1 MTAGASTSWWRP
13 TLRSRVALLVAATAG
28 FAVAA
33 VSLAAYLTM
42 RIELFHE
49 LDSSLVSRAQR
60 VAALQQEIPETLQTT
75 PSLSLLASEI
85 DLCLVSAP
93 LQRVECT
100 TSGLTRAIQSGPELS
115 VASGDQSQ
123 SLRTLHIGRT
133 SYRVVAVPVGSDAA
147 LVLARSTRDTQTTLN
162 DLGLVLLIVGAAG
175 ILVASIAGLLVA
187 RAGLRPVERLT
198 RAAERVGRTGDLTPI
213 DIESADELGRLAT
226 SFNDMLAAVASS
238 RQLQRQLV
246 ADAGHELRT
255 PLTSLR
261 TNLELLAQS
270 DAAGERGLPDVD
282 RRALLTDVG
291 AQVEELSGLVA
302 DLVELARDDRPD
314 VSAEELDLSAV
325 VERAIERVRRR
336 APRIAFAIDV
346 HDWFV
351 VGDANGLERAITNLL
366 DNAVKWSPPSGCV
379 DVRLIE
385 GRLTVTDQGPGIA
398 DADLPYVFDR
408 FYRSTDARGMPG
420 SGLGLAIVRQTTE
433 RHGGSVSAGRSS
445 SGGAML
451 VLELPGHAVRE
462 PEPAVLNYREPSD
475 HREPADR

>member
-1 MTAGASTSWWRP
+1 
-13 TLRSRVALLVAATAG
+13 
-28 FAVAA
+28 
-33 VSLAAYLTM
+33 M

-60 VAALQQEIPETLQTT
+60 VAALQQQIPETLQTT

-100 TSGLTRAIQSGPELS
+100 TTGLSRAIEAGPEVS
-115 VASGDQSQ
+115 VASGDDSQ
-123 SLRTLHIGRT
+123 SLRTLHIGGT
-133 SYRVVAVPVGSDAA
+133 TYRVVAVPVGSGAA

-162 DLGLVLLIVGAAG
+162 NLGLVLLVVGAGG
-175 ILVASIAGLLVA
+175 ILVAAVAGLLVA

-198 RAAERVGRTGDLTPI
+198 QAAERVGRTGDLTPI

-270 DAAGERGLPDVD
+270 DAMGARGLPDVD
-282 RRALLTDVG
+282 RRALLADVG

-302 DLVELARDDRPD
+302 DLVELARDDRP
-314 VSAEELDLSAV
+314 SATADELDLTAV

-336 APRIAFAIDV
+336 APRITWAIDV
-346 HDWFV
+346 RDWFV
-351 VGDANGLERAITNLL
+351 VGEANALERAVTNLL
-366 DNAVKWSPPSGCV
+366 DNAVKWSPAGGQV
-379 DVRLIE
+379 DVRLID

-398 DADLPYVFDR
+398 DADLPFVFDR
-408 FYRSTDARGMPG
+408 FYRSTDARAMPG
-420 SGLGLAIVRQTTE
+420 SGLGLAIVRQTAE
-433 RHGGSVSAGRSS
+433 RHGGSVSAGRAP

-451 VLELPGHAVRE
+451 VLELPGHAVHE
-462 PEPAVLNYREPSD
+462 PEPDRPLTMLSPELGSF
-475 HREPADR
+475 ADD

>member
-1 MTAGASTSWWRP
+1 
-13 TLRSRVALLVAATAG
+13 V
-28 FAVAA
+28 
-33 VSLAAYLTM
+33 
-42 RIELFHE
+42 
-49 LDSSLVSRAQR
+49 
-60 VAALQQEIPETLQTT
+60 
-75 PSLSLLASEI
+75 
-85 DLCLVSAP
+85 
-93 LQRVECT
+93 
-100 TSGLTRAIQSGPELS
+100 
-115 VASGDQSQ
+115 
-123 SLRTLHIGRT
+123 
-133 SYRVVAVPVGSDAA
+133 
-147 LVLARSTRDTQTTLN
+147 
-162 DLGLVLLIVGAAG
+162 
-175 ILVASIAGLLVA
+175 
-187 RAGLRPVERLT
+187 
-198 RAAERVGRTGDLTPI
+198 
-213 DIESADELGRLAT
+213 
-226 SFNDMLAAVASS
+226 AVASS

-351 VGDANGLERAITNLL
+351 VGDANGLERAVTNLL

-420 SGLGLAIVRQTTE
+420 SGLGLAIVRQTAE

-451 VLELPGHAVRE
+451 VLELPGHAARE
-462 PEPAVLNYREPSD
+462 PEGAVVNYREPSD